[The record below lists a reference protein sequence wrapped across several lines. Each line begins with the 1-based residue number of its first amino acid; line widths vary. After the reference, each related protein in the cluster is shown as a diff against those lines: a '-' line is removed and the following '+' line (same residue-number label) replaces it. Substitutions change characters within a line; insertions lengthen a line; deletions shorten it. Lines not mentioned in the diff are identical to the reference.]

1 MNTFRKIY
9 CRIFQT
15 VFHIAIPFLPYR
27 DPKIVNSFEDLPA
40 ILNSK
45 NKKHPLIVTDAG
57 IVKFDIMKP
66 MLQVFDNAGI
76 PYSIYDKTNPNPSVK
91 NVEEA
96 REIYIEN
103 NCDCIIG
110 FGGGSPIDCAKAVG
124 ARIVRPNKPLNKMA
138 GIFGVMKKTPLF
150 FAVPTTAGTGSET
163 TLASVITDT
172 ELHYKYTID
181 DFPLIPDYAVLDPKS
196 TYSLP
201 PFLTATTG
209 MDALT
214 HAVEAFIGGST
225 VKSSRANALEAVKL
239 IFENIEKATFEGT
252 DETARRN
259 MLRAAHVAGKAFSVS
274 YVGYVHAVAH
284 SLGGFYGTPHG
295 LANST
300 LLPFVLEAYG
310 EKAHKKLAILAKAA
324 NIGSDSDDINTRA
337 KKFIE
342 AIHEMNKKL
351 GIPVKLTDIKEEDLD
366 ALSKHADK
374 EANPLYPVPVLW
386 DAEELKALYRLVM

>member
-9 CRIFQT
+9 CRVFQT

-27 DPKIVNSFEDLPA
+27 DPKIVNCFEDLPA

-214 HAVEAFIGGST
+214 HAIEAFIGEST